1 MFKPF
6 IITISLILFASLA
19 KAQNNKPYV
28 RIAKIVVDSA
38 QLESYKSELKT
49 GMETAVK
56 LEPGVLS
63 MYAVYDKQFPT
74 HITILET
81 YASKEAYQSHIQTS
95 HFKKY
100 KSGTLSMVK
109 SLELTDVT
117 PIAYEVKKK
126 KQHFP

>member
-6 IITISLILFASLA
+6 IITVSLLLFAGFA
-19 KAQNNKPYV
+19 DAQDNKPYV

-63 MYAVYDKQFPT
+63 MYAVYDNQFPT

-81 YASKEAYQSHIQTS
+81 YASKEAYQSHIQSS

-117 PIAYEVKKK
+117 PIANEVKKK
-126 KQHFP
+126 K

>member
-1 MFKPF
+1 MLKSF
-6 IITISLILFASLA
+6 IITFGLILLAGFAD
-19 KAQNNKPYV
+19 AQNNKPYV

-38 QLESYKSELKT
+38 QLESYKPALKT

-63 MYAVYDKQFPT
+63 MYAVYDNQFPT

-81 YASKEAYQSHIQTS
+81 YASKEAYQSHIQTP

-117 PIAYEVKKK
+117 PIAYEAKKK
-126 KQHFP
+126 K

>member
-6 IITISLILFASLA
+6 IIAISLLLFAGFA
-19 KAQNNKPYV
+19 QAQNNKPYV

-63 MYAVYDKQFPT
+63 MYAVYDNQFPT

-117 PIAYEVKKK
+117 PIAYEAKKK
-126 KQHFP
+126 K

>member
-1 MFKPF
+1 MLKLF
-6 IITISLILFASLA
+6 IIAFSLLLFAGFA
-19 KAQNNKPYV
+19 QAQNNKPYV
-28 RIAKIVVDSA
+28 RIAKIVVDST
-38 QLESYKSELKT
+38 QLESYKSQLKT

-56 LEPGVLS
+56 IEPGVLS
-63 MYAVYDKQFPT
+63 MYAVYDNQFPT

-100 KSGTLSMVK
+100 KSSTLSMVK

-117 PIAYEVKKK
+117 PIAYEAKKK
-126 KQHFP
+126 K

>member
-1 MFKPF
+1 MPKLF
-6 IITISLILFASLA
+6 IITFSLLLFAGFA
-19 KAQNNKPYV
+19 NAQNNKPYV
-28 RIAKIVVDSA
+28 RIAKIVIDST
-38 QLESYKSELKT
+38 QLESYKSQLKT

-56 LEPGVLS
+56 IEPGVLS
-63 MYAVYDKQFPT
+63 MYAVYDNQFPT

-81 YASKEAYQSHIQTS
+81 YASKEAYQSHILTP

-117 PIAYEVKKK
+117 PIAYEAKKK
-126 KQHFP
+126 K

>member
-1 MFKPF
+1 MLKLF
-6 IITISLILFASLA
+6 IITFSLLLFAA
-19 KAQNNKPYV
+19 FAGAQNNKPYV

-38 QLESYKSELKT
+38 QLESYKSALKT

-56 LEPGVLS
+56 FEPGVLS
-63 MYAVYDKQFPT
+63 MYAVYDNQFPT

-117 PIAYEVKKK
+117 PIAYEAKMKK
-126 KQHFP
+126 

>member
-6 IITISLILFASLA
+6 IIVLSLLLFAGFA
-19 KAQNNKPYV
+19 QAQNNKPYV

-38 QLESYKSELKT
+38 QLDSYKSQLKT

-63 MYAVYDKQFPT
+63 MYAVYDNQFPT

-117 PIAYEVKKK
+117 PIAYEAKMKK
-126 KQHFP
+126 